1 MAVHCGGPGGLSL
14 CNYSIWL
21 KLDEEARSTYNIIGF
36 DQRGMGRSEPTFMVP
51 ECAVH
56 MHKDASKL
64 TVNFNDEESIREAA
78 TVYKDV
84 HMNCWKHPPFHLE
97 AEQQD
102 GTNRTFHFLEY
113 SGTRQL
119 AEDIERVRLI
129 FGDQRLSIY
138 GISYG
143 TVVMGSYATVFS
155 DNVNLS
161 K

>member
-64 TVNFNDEESIREAA
+64 AVNFNDEDSIREAA
-78 TVYKDV
+78 NLYKDV